1 MKTKSFES
9 LQELVYSG
17 QFAHKQIEVTSIVD
31 YTYLSPVQTELYKR
45 LLTGLSYYTPEQLYA
60 MNSSK
65 KSKIFKKHEQA
76 QKVLNIWKQELTNKI
91 TNNLLSGL
99 FPASQLVKDIIADN
113 TTSNNYTNTLSFKDL
128 CITKTDIINKFIEKN
143 LLPHN
148 FAAL

>member
-31 YTYLSPVQTELYKR
+31 YTYLSPVQAELYKR

-65 KSKIFKKHEQA
+65 KSKIFKRHEQA